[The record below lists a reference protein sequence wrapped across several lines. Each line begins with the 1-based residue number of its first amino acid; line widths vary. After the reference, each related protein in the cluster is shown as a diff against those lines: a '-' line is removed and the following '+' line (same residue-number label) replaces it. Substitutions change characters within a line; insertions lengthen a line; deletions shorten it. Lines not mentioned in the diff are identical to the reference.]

1 MVVTG
6 PLVHKTA
13 QNFRA
18 ANMKHNNFINLTLE
32 GNKILSIS
40 VIEQALI

>member
-6 PLVHKTA
+6 SLVRMTVE
-13 QNFRA
+13 NVRA
-18 ANMKHNNFINLTLE
+18 ANMKHNNFINLTIE
-32 GNKILSIS
+32 GNKMLSIS